1 MKNFKIAIAL
11 EWWLKEQ
18 DKFEGAKV
26 CTKANLL
33 TEWEVV
39 GVAEPTDKQIEQI
52 VTDYEAQLKIKQE
65 AEVSIL
71 ASVKTKLKNLGFTDE
86 EIGLLL

>member
-1 MKNFKIAIAL
+1 MKNPKVGIAL
-11 EWWLKEQ
+11 EWWLREQ

-26 CTKANLL
+26 CTKASLL
-33 TEWEVV
+33 TKWEVV
-39 GVAEPTDKQIEQI
+39 GIAEPTDKQIEQI

-65 AEVSIL
+65 AEVSTL